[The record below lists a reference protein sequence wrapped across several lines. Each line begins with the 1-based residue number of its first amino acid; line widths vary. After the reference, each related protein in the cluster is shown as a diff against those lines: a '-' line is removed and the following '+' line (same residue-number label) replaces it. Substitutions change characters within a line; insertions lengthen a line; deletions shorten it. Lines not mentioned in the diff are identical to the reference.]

1 MSDAPS
7 PVVVLASFILDL
19 VVRAPRR
26 PRAGESVFGTDFG
39 MYAGGKGCNQAIAA
53 ARSGA
58 AVRVI
63 GRIGDDIFS
72 PPIFDVLAR
81 ERLDATWV
89 TRDPV
94 AGTGIAFPV
103 VEPDG
108 QNSIIVLP
116 RANFAVTPDD
126 IRNAAAAFD
135 GASVLLAQF
144 EVPVEAVG
152 VAIALAHQ
160 RGLHVLLNPAPVP
173 DPAPALPPEMLSAID
188 ILLPNEREAEALTG
202 IAVADVTS
210 AERAARAL
218 LARGVRSVVVTLG
231 SRGALWVPHADV
243 EAVYLAPFDVPQV
256 DATAAG
262 DAFCGVLA
270 AGLAAGLETSDAL
283 RRASAAG
290 ALAVTRMGAE
300 PSLPHAH
307 EIDALLS
314 SEPRL

>member
-1 MSDAPS
+1 MPYAPS
-7 PVVVLASFILDL
+7 PVVVLASFILDM

-58 AVRVI
+58 EVRVI

-72 PPIFDVLAR
+72 PPILDALAR

-89 TRDPV
+89 TRDSV
-94 AGTGIAFPV
+94 VGTGIAFPV

-126 IRNAAAAFD
+126 ILGAAPAFE
-135 GASVLLAQF
+135 GAGVLLAQF
-144 EVPVEAVG
+144 EVPLEAIYAAVG
-152 VAIALAHQ
+152 LAHHL
-160 RGLHVLLNPAPVP
+160 GLRVLLNPAPVP
-173 DPAPALPPEMLSAID
+173 DPAPALPQEMLSAID
-188 ILLPNEREAEALTG
+188 ILLPNEREAEALSG
-202 IAVADVTS
+202 SAVVDVTS

-231 SRGALWVPHADV
+231 SRGALWVPDAET

-270 AGLAAGLETSDAL
+270 AGLAAGLQMANAL

-300 PSLPHAH
+300 PSLPRAA
-307 EIDALLS
+307 EIEALLS
-314 SEPRL
+314 SQPRL